1 MTNHHKNHS
10 KTPFHRLVNAFRFS
24 IDGYAATFKHEAAF
38 RQEVVL
44 AAILI
49 PVALLVDVSAIAKAL
64 MIGSIFLT
72 LIVELMNSAIEAIVD
87 RVSLELHPLSKRAK
101 DIGSGAVLL
110 SLVNVVVI
118 WGLVLAERYM

>member
-1 MTNHHKNHS
+1 M
-10 KTPFHRLVNAFRFS
+10 HRLVNAFRFS
-24 IDGYAATFKHEAAF
+24 LDGYAAAFKHEAAF
-38 RQEVVL
+38 RQEVLL
-44 AAILI
+44 AVILI
-49 PVALLVDVSAIAKAL
+49 PVAIFVDVSAVAKAL

-110 SLVNVVVI
+110 SLVNVIVI
-118 WGLVLAERYM
+118 WSLVLVERYV